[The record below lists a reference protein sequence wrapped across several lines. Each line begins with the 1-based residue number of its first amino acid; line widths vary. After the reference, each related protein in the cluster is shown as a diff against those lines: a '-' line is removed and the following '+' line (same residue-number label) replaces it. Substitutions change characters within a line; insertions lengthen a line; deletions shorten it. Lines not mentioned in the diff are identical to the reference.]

1 MLALFL
7 DLIDDPDDQQLFINL
22 YEKYET
28 GLFKYAYSLLDDYHK
43 SEDVLQDVFLKVA
56 RNIKSLRGKEDRKIK
71 NYLYIA
77 VRRKVI
83 DIVKKEH
90 KLQIAT
96 VDFLSNMKDER
107 TSKEID
113 NLATKD
119 IVIKVLNQMPYKY
132 RDVLYLYL
140 VAGFEEKEIADSLD
154 IKINTIRQQIR
165 RGKIMFAE
173 IYERELN
180 S

>member
-1 MLALFL
+1 MLVLFL
-7 DLIDDPDDQQLFINL
+7 DLIDDPDDQQLFINI
-22 YEKYET
+22 YEEYET
-28 GLFKYAYSLLDDYHK
+28 ALFKYAYSLLKDYHR

-56 RNIKSLRGKEDRKIK
+56 RNIKVLHGQENKKIK

-77 VRRKVI
+77 IRRKVI
-83 DIVKKEH
+83 DIIKKEE
-90 KLQIAT
+90 KLQVAT
-96 VDFLSNMKDER
+96 VDFLNNMKDER

-132 RDVLYLYL
+132 KDVLYLHL
-140 VAGFEEKEIADSLD
+140 VVGFEEKEIADSLD

-165 RGKIMFAE
+165 RGRIMFAE